1 MLAQKKK
8 KKLQLGGLFDSLKID
23 VKQYKDII
31 ESFKGL
37 DFSKSGQMF
46 IVTNEENKREIYKVK
61 FLYLYLGTNKI
72 SDNFTPLKSISSN

>member
-1 MLAQKKK
+1 MDLFGSYLIKEFKENGYSVIACDINKKDK
-8 KKLQLGGLFDSLKID
+8 F
-23 VKQYKDII
+23 
-31 ESFKGL
+31 EMEGL